1 MHDLDL
7 DVPRFN
13 GRTPLLVLLSLRR
26 HRGLARRGGALGVA
40 DHLRVAQR
48 ARFASNPLDALQM
61 RERVVGGVVGW
72 GGVGWGGEMHGIN
85 R

>member
-40 DHLRVAQR
+40 DHLRVAHVYKLKELVAVEDR
-48 ARFASNPLDALQM
+48 ARRRFGRILA
-61 RERVVGGVVGW
+61 
-72 GGVGWGGEMHGIN
+72 
-85 R
+85 